1 MDTGDDDLPRALRV
15 LWGRSERR
23 RRGTQALTLARI
35 VAAGIELADQE
46 GIAAL
51 SMARLAGRLGCAPMS
66 LYRHVANKDELQTFM
81 IEEAVGRPPFTRI
94 AAVDWRTG
102 LAHWARLLHGVYLRH
117 PWILQITTS
126 APPLEPGQ
134 LSWLECGLRALSDTG
149 LTPRDRLDT
158 ALLVVYYTRGEAQL
172 STGVAA
178 ALRQTGTPEQE
189 VDARY
194 ARTLA
199 RLIDAARFPALVEL
213 VAAGVFD
220 PDEAGMHGPFDY
232 GLDRILDGI
241 AARIPPPATA
251 DGG

>member
-1 MDTGDDDLPRALRV
+1 MDNGDGDLPRALQV
-15 LWGRSERR
+15 LWGRSDRR
-23 RRGTQALTLARI
+23 RRGTPGLTLARI
-35 VAAGIELADQE
+35 VTAGIELADQE

-66 LYRHVANKDELQTFM
+66 LYRHVANKVELQTFM
-81 IEEAVGRPPFTRI
+81 IEEAVGEPPFARVT
-94 AAVDWRTG
+94 AVDWRTG
-102 LAHWARLLHGVYLRH
+102 LALRARLLHGTYLRH

-134 LSWLECGLRALSDTG
+134 LSWLECGLQALSNTG

-172 STGVAA
+172 SIGVAA
-178 ALRQTGTPEQE
+178 SLRQTGTPEQE
-189 VDARY
+189 RDAWY

-199 RLIDAARFPALVEL
+199 RLIDAERFPALVEL
-213 VAAGVFD
+213 VGAGVFD
-220 PDEAGMHGPFDY
+220 PDEAGMHGPFDH

-241 AARIPPPATA
+241 AARVPPPA
-251 DGG
+251 